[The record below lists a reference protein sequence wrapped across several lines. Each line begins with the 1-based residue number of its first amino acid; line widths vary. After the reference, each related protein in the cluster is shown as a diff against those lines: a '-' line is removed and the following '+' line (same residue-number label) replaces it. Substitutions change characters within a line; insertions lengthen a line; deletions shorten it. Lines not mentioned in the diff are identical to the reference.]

1 MIWVSFFRAPLP
13 LRDAP
18 PSPVAKVD
26 MSTSTMPSK
35 KSKGFTIVEAIQ
47 RGDLSVVEAF
57 GELSRVFAAEVLPKL
72 NFKETLSLAQVN
84 KACNAAVWNEH
95 GVVCLK
101 DKMKIKGHQ
110 MLPML
115 WAAHQGN
122 LPAVKALIQAGED
135 VDEIGNHYRDPHTLS
150 GPDRHVPEQTAL
162 QLAATSG
169 HSKVVGFLID
179 EGANLHLKGG
189 IEKRTALFC
198 ACCHEHVECVRLLVE
213 AGSNVDARDAK
224 SMVTPLIISSD
235 TDTSFPIVKLLLEY
249 GADVNC
255 ASLQIDHIA
264 GNTALHRA
272 SHYGIEETVTA
283 LLKAGAH
290 VDAKS
295 MSGKTALCYAA
306 SSYQYSITEQL
317 LNAGASVFPLVL
329 NLSDCMKELVPVRAA
344 QRLKLAEQK
353 LAEFGDVSSDSDS

>member
-1 MIWVSFFRAPLP
+1 
-13 LRDAP
+13 
-18 PSPVAKVD
+18 
-26 MSTSTMPSK
+26 MSTSTIPSK
-35 KSKGFTIVEAIQ
+35 KAKGFTIVDAIQ

-57 GELSRVFAAEVLPKL
+57 GQELSRVFAAEVLPKL
-72 NFKETLSLAQVN
+72 DFKETLSLAQVN

-101 DKMKIKGHQ
+101 DKMKINGYQ
-110 MLPML
+110 LSPML
-115 WAAHQGN
+115 WSAHQGN
-122 LPAVKALIQAGED
+122 LPAVKALLQAGED
-135 VDEIGNHYRDPHTLS
+135 VDEIGNHYKDLDACSLPLQ
-150 GPDRHVPEQTAL
+150 HVPDKTAL

-169 HSKVVGFLID
+169 HSKVAGFLID
-179 EGANLHLKGG
+179 EGANLHLRGG
-189 IEKRTALFC
+189 IEQRTALLC
-198 ACCHEHVECVRLLVE
+198 ACIHEHVECVRLLVE

-235 TDTSFPIVKLLLEY
+235 TNTSFPIVKLLLEH

-255 ASLQIDHIA
+255 ASFQTDHIA

-272 SHYGIEETVTA
+272 SHYGIEETVAA

-306 SSYQYSITEQL
+306 SSYQYFIAEQL
-317 LNAGASVFPLVL
+317 LNAGASVFPLVHT
-329 NLSDCMKELVPVRAA
+329 LSDCMKELVPVRAA

-353 LAEFGDVSSDSDS
+353 LAEFADDTSDSDS